1 MPGIDELSCTL
12 RELLPEL
19 ARFGTF
25 NMLLSNGQALWA
37 HASTTLWSIER
48 RHPFG
53 AATLADLETLRELC
67 VMVQE
72 TSLCGLGQNAPN
84 PVVSTLRYFYDEYE
98 AHIRKHKCAAGVC
111 ALNEKPMSPAVVA
124 PPRPKRKVARLDEL
138 EAV

>member
-1 MPGIDELSCTL
+1 MPAACDF
-12 RELLPEL
+12 
-19 ARFGTF
+19 AD
-25 NMLLSNGQALWA
+25 WA
-37 HASTTLWSIER
+37 HGDSGLFFLDFCADESCGKCAPCRVGTVQIYKLLDKITR
-48 RHPFG
+48 G
-53 AATLADLETLRELC
+53 AATPADLETLRELC